1 MRRKILKNTFFLAML
16 TILITTA
23 LIGAVMYQQLYRQ
36 MRRTVENEAS
46 MIAAALDNLENPALS
61 VPFLLNDIS
70 GRIEEKA
77 LNKNNSRITYVSNN
91 GTVLYDNY
99 ENPERMENHADRLE
113 IAAALEK
120 GKGEAARFSE
130 TLGKRTFYCAIRLKD
145 GSVIRVAETSVSV
158 WYSVFSTVPYLILI
172 GIIVLILAIIL
183 ANRQTKRIIAP
194 INNLNLDDPESNEIY
209 DEILPLLKR
218 ISKQRSEIE
227 AQITEIQKK
236 QKEFDFIVANLREG
250 FVLVNSHASI
260 VSINQSALKIL
271 GVDRNDYIG
280 KLIYTLNRSA
290 AMQCVVSHALTGS
303 SAEDVLEIENR
314 YYQLLANPVH
324 EDGKIIGIVLLI
336 LDITEKHEAEIRRKE
351 FSANVSHELK
361 TPLTAIS
368 GYAEIL
374 KNNLA
379 KPEDIPY
386 FCEKIFNESARM
398 TALLNDI
405 MTLSKLDE
413 NQIETVME
421 PVDLLQIANDVK
433 ERLSVLGK
441 EKHVQISIEQQ
452 GFPTTVTGVHRI
464 LDEMIFNLC
473 ENAVKYNKEN
483 GSVIIRITGTHQG
496 SEEKC
501 VKLCVIDT
509 GIGIP
514 KEDLDRVFER
524 FYRVDKSRS
533 RDTGGTGLGLSI
545 VKHGALLHH
554 AKIELSSIPGT
565 GTTVCLSFPTT

>member
-1 MRRKILKNTFFLAML
+1 MRRKILTNIFFLAVV

-23 LIGAVMYQQLYRQ
+23 LIGAVMYQQLYHH
-36 MRRTVENEAS
+36 MRLTVENEAL
-46 MIAAALDNLENPALS
+46 MISAVLDDHDNQRLS
-61 VPFLLNDIS
+61 VPTLLTDIS
-70 GRIEEKA
+70 RRIDEKS
-77 LNKNNSRITYVSNN
+77 LDKNLSRITYLSID
-91 GTVLYDNY
+91 GTVLYDNH
-99 ENPERMENHADRLE
+99 EDPAKMENHSDRPE
-113 IAAALEK
+113 IAAALQV
-120 GKGEAARFSE
+120 GKGEASRFSE
-130 TLGKRTFYCAIRLKD
+130 TLGRRTFYYAVRLKN

-158 WYSVFSTVPYLILI
+158 WYSVLSTIPFLLLI
-172 GIIVLILAIIL
+172 GMIVLILAIIL
-183 ANRQTKRIIAP
+183 ANRQTARIIAP
-194 INNLNLDDPESNEIY
+194 INNINLDDPESNEIY

-218 ISKQRSEIE
+218 ISKQRSEID

-250 FVLVNSHASI
+250 FVLVNPHASI

-271 GVDRNDYIG
+271 GVDCNDYIG

-303 SAEDVLEIENR
+303 SAEDILELDNR
-314 YYQLLANPVH
+314 YYQLLANPVR
-324 EDGKIIGIVLLI
+324 EGEKIRGVVLLI

-379 KPEDIPY
+379 KPEDIPS

-398 TALLNDI
+398 AALLNDI

-413 NQIETVME
+413 NQIESVME
-421 PVDLLQIANDVK
+421 PVDMLEITKEVI
-433 ERLSVLGK
+433 ERLSAMSN
-441 EKHVQISIEQQ
+441 EKHIQISIDPSEI
-452 GFPTTVTGVHRI
+452 GGLVTGVHRI
-464 LDEMIFNLC
+464 LDEMVFNLL
-473 ENAVKYNKEN
+473 ENAIKYNKEN
-483 GSVIIRITGTHQG
+483 GSVIIQMNILDQEYEGK
-496 SEEKC
+496 SLKFC
-501 VKLCVIDT
+501 VMDT

-514 KEDLDRVFER
+514 KEDQDRVFER

-533 RDTGGTGLGLSI
+533 RETGGTGLGLSI

-554 AKIELSSIPGT
+554 AKVELSSTPGI
-565 GTTVCLSFPTT
+565 GTTVCLIFPLM

>member
-23 LIGAVMYQQLYRQ
+23 LIGAVTYQQLYRQ
-36 MRRTVENEAS
+36 MRKTVENEALI
-46 MIAAALDNLENPALS
+46 IAAALDELGNTALS
-61 VPFLLNDIS
+61 VPSFLVDIS
-70 GRIEEKA
+70 QRMDRRA
-77 LNKNNSRITYVSNN
+77 LDNNFLRITYVSGD
-91 GTVLYDNY
+91 GTVIYDNQ
-99 ENPERMENHADRLE
+99 ENPEKMENHADRPE
-113 IAAALEK
+113 IASAFK
-120 GKGEAARFSE
+120 DGKGEAARFSA
-130 TLGKRTFYCAIRLKD
+130 TLGRRTFYSAVRLKN
-145 GSVIRVAETSVSV
+145 GAVIRVAETSVSV
-158 WYSVFSTVPYLILI
+158 WYSVLSTVPYMVVI

-183 ANRQTKRIIAP
+183 ANRQTARIIAP
-194 INNLNLDDPESNEIY
+194 LNHLNLDDPESNEIY

-218 ISKQRSEIE
+218 ISKQRSEID

-250 FVLVNSHASI
+250 FVLINPNGSI
-260 VSINQSALKIL
+260 VSINQSAVSIL
-271 GVDRNDYIG
+271 GAESSDYHG
-280 KLIYTLNRSA
+280 KLIYSLNRGA
-290 AMQCVVSHALTGS
+290 AMQYVVSHALTGS
-303 SAEDVLEIENR
+303 SVEDILEIENR
-314 YYQLLANPVH
+314 YYQLLANPVR
-324 EDGKIIGIVLLI
+324 EEEKIIGIVLLI

-361 TPLTAIS
+361 TPLTVIS

-379 KPEDIPY
+379 KPDDVPY

-433 ERLSVLGK
+433 ERLSELSQ
-441 EKHVQISIEQQ
+441 EKHIQISIDQQ
-452 GFPTTVTGVHRI
+452 EISPFVTGVRPI

-473 ENAVKYNKEN
+473 ENAIKYNKEN
-483 GSVIIRITGTHQG
+483 GSVTIRITGFYQG
-496 SEEKC
+496 SGEKS

-554 AKIELSSIPGT
+554 AKVELSSIPGR
-565 GTTVCLSFPTT
+565 GTTVCLSFPTI